1 MKERRKLK
9 VYKRTSDSGRD
20 MPVIVLQGNW
30 LMNHGFNPG
39 DFIAVECEENDLHIV
54 KRDPDASELETIS
67 ERIEKLTPAQK
78 RKVSAALDEMG
89 F

>member
-9 VYKRTSDSGRD
+9 VYKRTSNNGKD
-20 MPVIVLQGNW
+20 MPMIVLQGNW
-30 LMNHGFNPG
+30 LINHGFSHG

-54 KRDPDASELETIS
+54 KRDPDASELETLS
-67 ERIEKLTPAQK
+67 ERIGKLTPAQK

-89 F
+89 V